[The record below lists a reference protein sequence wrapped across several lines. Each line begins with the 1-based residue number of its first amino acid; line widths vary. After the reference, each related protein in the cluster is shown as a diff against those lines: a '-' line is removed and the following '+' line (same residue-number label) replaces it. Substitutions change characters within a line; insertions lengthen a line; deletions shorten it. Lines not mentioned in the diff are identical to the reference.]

1 MEEIR
6 VYAPVMIPT
15 LNRYK
20 HLKACVES
28 LARCSGADK
37 TELYISVDYPPTDKY
52 REGHQ
57 DVLDYVNSGIK
68 GFKEVHIYIQ
78 EKNLGIG
85 NFKFLREIITTKY
98 DRLILTE
105 DDNVFSPC
113 FLEYINKGLEKFKD
127 NSRVWG
133 ICGYN
138 YPIDMP
144 QSYCEKFNYYFSREY
159 SAWGVGYFLERFN
172 IANVERTYDYGK
184 MLLQKHWKHLTWN
197 SRRIL
202 IDSLQKKRSPGD
214 LYRTLF
220 LIDTDMYCVFPVENL
235 VVNKGHD
242 GSGINCG
249 YSVKDRF
256 AIQHQSNESHFD
268 YRGNPALSENK
279 SIRKVLNNYFNIPFK
294 SKVRILLVRL
304 SKCFNK

>member
-1 MEEIR
+1 MEEIS

-52 REGHQ
+52 REGYQ

-78 EKNLGIG
+78 EKNLGNG

-159 SAWGVGYFLERFN
+159 SAWGVGYFIEKLKTKN
-172 IANVERTYDYGK
+172 TLNSVDYGK
-184 MLLQKHWKHLTWN
+184 KILKKYWSQLTWVA
-197 SRRIL
+197 RRML
-202 IDSLQKKRSPGD
+202 IDSIKKNKFPGD
-214 LYRTLF
+214 LYRTLYQ
-220 LIDTDMYCVFPVENL
+220 IDNDMYCVFPTENL

-249 YSVKDRF
+249 YSAQDRF
-256 AIQHQSNESHFD
+256 AIQHQSEELHF
-268 YRGNPALSENK
+268 YYKGNPVLCEDK
-279 SIRKVLNNYFNIPFK
+279 LIRKVLNNYFNIPFK
-294 SKVRILLVRL
+294 SKVRILLARL
-304 SKCFNK
+304 SNCFNK